1 MGIGIVHHSGH
12 HSSPANIAH
21 DYFSMRY
28 TSFDG
33 KNGAGGELVSPC
45 KHHTYTVFEAILR
58 ISSVTEHVK
67 CITLVYPVVYP
78 HRNLRV
84 ME

>member
-1 MGIGIVHHSGH
+1 MVPRRSD
-12 HSSPANIAH
+12 S
-21 DYFSMRY
+21 
-28 TSFDG
+28 
-33 KNGAGGELVSPC
+33 SPC
-45 KHHTYTVFEAILR
+45 KHHTYTVFEAMLR

-67 CITLVYPVVYP
+67 CIALVYPVVYP